1 MSNPPYPL
9 LRTKLETEAVAGKQ
23 NERLFL
29 IEPVFIFFQEVDEDN
44 AELAAAAAAAAGAGA
59 GNLPKVQ
66 VVGGGSD
73 EQNICPPD
81 QVAKLFTSVIYKL

>member
-1 MSNPPYPL
+1 MSNRYQL
-9 LRTKLETEAVAGKQ
+9 LRPKLDLKLLPENKM
-23 NERLFL
+23 NDFFL

>member
-1 MSNPPYPL
+1 MSNRYPL
-9 LRTKLETEAVAGKQ
+9 LRTKLELKLLPE
-23 NERLFL
+23 NEMND
-29 IEPVFIFFQEVDEDN
+29 FFQEVDEDN